1 MRMTRCIRC
10 ITMLV
15 SAVIALGGMAENKWV
30 SKTHDFGAF
39 DENLG
44 TVYCEFKLV
53 NTGTEPLAITG
64 VRANCGCTRPEF
76 SREPVAPGDT
86 AVIRVGFDPKGRPGR
101 FSKRINVDCSAD
113 PTRSV
118 LTITGTVI
126 GSSNT
131 LRSRYP
137 IEVGPVRLR
146 TSTIAYGKVLKGETM
161 GQYID
166 AYNTSSDTLRPRVEG
181 APKYLRVIV
190 QPAVVPPGEQF
201 ILSTILHSN
210 QIREWGV
217 VTDSLM
223 FYPDAKAT
231 EGRKVET
238 VAIVEEDFSR
248 LTPEQMAKAPMI
260 DTDIT
265 AIDLERLSRSDKP
278 VKEKI
283 IITNRGKSPLTI
295 RAVTCPDPAV
305 EVNLKE
311 RTIKPG
317 KSARVDVTVT
327 PSRITPRSE
336 LLNARINI
344 ISNDPLHPSTM
355 VRVVAEIVK

>member
-1 MRMTRCIRC
+1 MALFRRYLAAI
-10 ITMLV
+10 
-15 SAVIALGGMAENKWV
+15 LGGTAVLTAGAENKWM
-30 SKTHDFGAF
+30 SKVHDFGAF

-53 NTGTEPLAITG
+53 NTGTEPMAITG
-64 VRANCGCTRPEF
+64 VRANCGCTRPEY
-76 SREPVAPGDT
+76 SKEPVAPGDT

-137 IEVGPVRLR
+137 VEVGPVRMR

-166 AYNTSSDTLRPRVEG
+166 AYNASSDTLRPRVEG
-181 APKYLRVIV
+181 APKHIKVIV

-210 QIREWGV
+210 MTPQWGIA
-217 VTDSLM
+217 TDSLM
-223 FYPDAKAT
+223 FYPDARAT

-238 VAIVEEDFSR
+238 VAVIEEDFSK
-248 LTPEQMAKAPMI
+248 LTPEQQAKAPLL
-260 DTDIT
+260 DTDLT
-265 AIDLERLSRSDKP
+265 AIDLRKLSRSDKP
-278 VKEKI
+278 VREKFT
-283 IITNRGKSPLTI
+283 ITNRGKSPLVI
-295 RAVTCPDPAV
+295 RAISCPDPAV
-305 EVNLKE
+305 EVFLKD

-317 KSARVDVTVT
+317 KSAKVDVTVT
-327 PSRITPRSE
+327 PSRMTRSE

-344 ISNDPLHPSTM
+344 IANDPLHPSTM

>member
-1 MRMTRCIRC
+1 MTRPLRY
-10 ITMLV
+10 MAAFVGLLA
-15 SAVIALGGMAENKWV
+15 AVCGMAQNRWV
-30 SKTHDFGAF
+30 SKVHDFGAF

-44 TVYCEFKLV
+44 TVYCEFRLV
-53 NTGTEPLAITG
+53 NTGSEPISITG
-64 VRANCGCTRPEF
+64 VRANCGCTRPEY

-101 FSKRINVDCSAD
+101 FSKRINVDCSAE

-137 IEVGPVRLR
+137 VEVGPVRLR

-166 AYNTSSDTLRPRVEG
+166 AYNTSADTLRPRIEG
-181 APKYLRVIV
+181 APKYIRTIV

-210 QIREWGV
+210 QTPQWGV
-217 VTDSLM
+217 VADSLM
-223 FYPDAKAT
+223 FYPDARAS

-238 VAIVEEDFSR
+238 VAIIEENFSK
-248 LTPEQMAKAPMI
+248 LTPEQLAKAPLI
-260 DTDIT
+260 DTDLT
-265 AIDLERLSRSDKP
+265 AIDLEKLSRSDKP
-278 VKEKI
+278 VKRSFT
-283 IITNRGKSPLTI
+283 ITNRGKSQLII
-295 RAVTCPDPAV
+295 RAIACPDPAV
-305 EVNLKE
+305 EVALKDH
-311 RTIKPG
+311 TIKPG

-327 PSRITPRSE
+327 PSRITRSE

-344 ISNDPLHPSTM
+344 IANDPLHPSTM